1 MVHIEPKRERIEI
14 RICGECRRKKR
25 LKDGRNVGG
34 WIRGVGE
41 KFYRVKMNV
50 AEADELVIADIAVVD
65 AVVQGASSKDWQY
78 ALETTFKD
86 KESLLK
92 HTQPYRSSIKEEK
105 EKNGFSSF
113 TTTSSSS
120 SSSTSILTYFHKSPP
135 RPSSPLRFICKSQTL
150 PLVLHDALDASGL
163 DTKHARAAREGFRSQ
178 IGRLGPVEWET
189 SISVNRR
196 IDLAKTALYISA
208 EDDSLI
214 SHSSVPLPVD
224 AFIEGST
231 TSPWGSAPITA
242 PPSPRLLPRPSSAPS
257 RGSCTKISQGF
268 RRAKVSSLSDPRALY
283 LHSVLTHRSGS
294 AVMLSLIYAELLK
307 MLRLWSLL
315 SFDVEIYCPLDLVSL
330 PRGYNKKKSQA
341 SDQPHILTTQALL
354 VQMLKNL
361 KDAFWPFQNDPTKS
375 LFLRAAHAAKCTSG
389 PTNMGESG
397 FERAS
402 AKAAQHRL
410 ERGVWTSV
418 RLGDMRRALSA
429 LGCFVD
435 KQLQLVGGSDS
446 SSEA

>member
-1 MVHIEPKRERIEI
+1 M
-14 RICGECRRKKR
+14 
-25 LKDGRNVGG
+25 
-34 WIRGVGE
+34 
-41 KFYRVKMNV
+41 
-50 AEADELVIADIAVVD
+50 
-65 AVVQGASSKDWQY
+65 AS
-78 ALETTFKD
+78 ATL
-86 KESLLK
+86 
-92 HTQPYRSSIKEEK
+92 
-105 EKNGFSSF
+105 
-113 TTTSSSS
+113 TSSSS
-120 SSSTSILTYFHKSPP
+120 SVFTSFHKSPL
-135 RPSSPLRFICKSQTL
+135 RPSTPLRFVCKSQTLDQDQDQDQAL

-163 DTKHARAAREGFRSQ
+163 DTKHVRAAREGFRSQ
-178 IGRLGPVEWET
+178 IGRLGAVERDT

-196 IDLAKTALYISA
+196 IDLAKTALYIAA

-224 AFIEGST
+224 AFVD
-231 TSPWGSAPITA
+231 
-242 PPSPRLLPRPSSAPS
+242 RLDDLSMGFCSHYGASVAPSSPEAFLGALE
-257 RGSCTKISQGF
+257 RFLYQDKGF

-315 SFDVEIYCPLDLVSL
+315 SFDVEIYCPHDLVSL
-330 PRGYNKKKSQA
+330 PRGYNKKKSRV

-354 VQMLKNL
+354 VKMLKNL

-375 LFLRAAHAAKCTSG
+375 LFLRAAHAARCTSG

-429 LGCFVD
+429 CERLIQMEFDLDELRDYSILLYHCGFYEESMQYMKAYLTSRAD
-435 KQLQLVGGSDS
+435 KPLNQEGPSKALRDLEDEAVEKLMMRLNLISMEDTHTRPS
-446 SSEA
+446 YFRSFLSNCSEPW